1 MLEVESEDERYLE
14 QAAPPLEEEFSVGTQ
29 LFFLGVKYGSPA
41 TVEAADNKSNTMTLR
56 LVLMPNLTERP
67 KFNAIGK
74 ASNSEN
80 YYISPKV
87 AQLHRIQSLTLSK
100 ITSALTIVGPD
111 GKNINI
117 GLNLK
122 FEAKGEKVAGYTQ
135 KNHVGWEYSDKASEL
150 VGEYKVSFTGF
161 MSHFLIIIKAKFPR
175 SIYAS

>member
-1 MLEVESEDERYLE
+1 MLEVESEDQRYLE

-41 TVEAADNKSNTMTLR
+41 TVVAADSESNTMSLR

-74 ASNSEN
+74 AANSER

-87 AQLHRIQSLTLSK
+87 AQYHHIQSLTLSK
-100 ITSALTIVGPD
+100 IASALTVVAPD
-111 GKNINI
+111 GKSVNI

-135 KNHVGWEYSDKASEL
+135 KNQVGWEYSDKASDL
-150 VGEYKVSFTGF
+150 VGDYKVG
-161 MSHFLIIIKAKFPR
+161 
-175 SIYAS
+175 SIDLF